1 MVGGKNLKE
10 RHQNAS
16 LIFYRFPR
24 YCILIPSFD
33 SNLFP
38 GYPIVAIMSSGS
50 GVETQGYFT
59 LKGECSLDFPDSHFN
74 LMMTGKEPDHISS
87 DVELTEVITI

>member
-1 MVGGKNLKE
+1 MKQFDLEKAKLGYPVCNGYGCPAK
-10 RHQNAS
+10 
-16 LIFYRFPR
+16 I
-24 YCILIPSFD
+24 ISFD

-50 GVETQGYFT
+50 AVETQGYFT

>member
-1 MVGGKNLKE
+1 M
-10 RHQNAS
+10 
-16 LIFYRFPR
+16 
-24 YCILIPSFD
+24 
-33 SNLFP
+33 
-38 GYPIVAIMSSGS
+38 AIMSSGS

-59 LKGECSLDFPDSHFN
+59 LKGECSLDFPDSYFN